1 MFSLDET
8 GDRVAVVQMN
18 SELRQTQL
26 EMLSAQCA
34 TDRLRLRYTA
44 EEIARHGQRDLLRK
58 AWASANALAEYY
70 NAIAQHLPDRDSFEK
85 SGAALMNEA
94 RMVDATERV
103 ARYLQEQR
111 EYFHPIGQLL
121 EQRQREIVE
130 AFFSA
135 SLLAQVRVV
144 MLDRQRIPNPPFYAE
159 ARALGFTNLPDIP
172 HMTSVTFGDTLVFH
186 GALTTRSIFHALVH
200 AVQVEVLGL
209 EQYAELMVRGLV
221 RTRAYVSV
229 PMEAHAFLLESTFA
243 ENQTRVFSVEE
254 KVRLWVNQGRY

>member
-1 MFSLDET
+1 MFSLDEA

-18 SELRQTQL
+18 SELRQAQL

-85 SGAALMNEA
+85 SGTALLNEA
-94 RMVDATERV
+94 RTVEAIERV

-111 EYFHPIGQLL
+111 EYFHSIGQLM
-121 EQRQREIVE
+121 ERPHREIVE
-130 AFFSA
+130 PFFSA
-135 SLLAQVRVV
+135 ALLAQVRVV
-144 MLDRQRIPNPPFYAE
+144 ILDRQRIPNPPFYAE
-159 ARALGFTNLPDIP
+159 ARALGFTNLPDVP
-172 HMTSVTFGDTLVFH
+172 HMASLTFGDTLVFH

-209 EQYAELMVRGLV
+209 EQYADLMVRGLV
-221 RTRAYVSV
+221 RARAYVSV